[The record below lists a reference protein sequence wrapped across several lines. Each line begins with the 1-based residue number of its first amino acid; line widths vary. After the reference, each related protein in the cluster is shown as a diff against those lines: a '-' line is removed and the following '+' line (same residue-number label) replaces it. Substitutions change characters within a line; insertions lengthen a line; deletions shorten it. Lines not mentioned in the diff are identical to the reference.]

1 MLRWLAIV
9 LALLVAEEAVSPPPL
24 EVSTRPEASAEEA
37 RDPQPPSSTST
48 PALEERNA
56 ELLRRHTEIW
66 GLMGLSAGVQE
77 ELNGI
82 VLSIS
87 TAIHRKETRGT
98 QLLKQVVVPR
108 RSDQPRTYES
118 FVASHKR
125 RFGLLRISG
134 PAQAELLAALDFT
147 WKALH
152 DPDVPEER
160 REAAEEIRDLMKS
173 MGGPPPCCDDGI
185 FERAGM
191 EVREP

>member
-1 MLRWLAIV
+1 MLPWIAIALVLLA
-9 LALLVAEEAVSPPPL
+9 ATGAVAAPPP
-24 EVSTRPEASAEEA
+24 EGSPQPEASAEEVRA
-37 RDPQPPSSTST
+37 AEAPSPTAT
-48 PALEERNA
+48 AKLEERNG
-56 ELLRRHTEIW
+56 ELLRRHAEIW
-66 GLMGLSAGVQE
+66 GLMGLSAKVQE

-82 VLSIS
+82 VVSIN
-87 TAIHRKETRGT
+87 TAIHENEARGT
-98 QLLKQVVVPR
+98 ELLKQVVVPR

-118 FVASHKR
+118 FVSSHKR

-160 REAAEEIRDLMKS
+160 REVAEKIRDLMKS

-191 EVREP
+191 EVSGP

>member
-1 MLRWLAIV
+1 MLPWIAIALVLLA
-9 LALLVAEEAVSPPPL
+9 AKGAVAAPPL
-24 EVSTRPEASAEEA
+24 QGSPRSEASAEEVRA
-37 RDPQPPSSTST
+37 AEAPSPTAT
-48 PALEERNA
+48 AKLEERNG
-56 ELLRRHTEIW
+56 ELLRRHAEIW
-66 GLMGLSAGVQE
+66 GLMGLSAKVQE

-82 VLSIS
+82 VVSIN
-87 TAIHRKETRGT
+87 TAIHENEARGT
-98 QLLKQVVVPR
+98 ELLKQVVVPR

-118 FVASHKR
+118 FVSSHKR

-160 REAAEEIRDLMKS
+160 REVAEKIRDLMKS

-191 EVREP
+191 EVSGP